1 MYIRLHA
8 RPQLNGNSEA
18 DFGEAY
24 VALSDAMDAI
34 DHAASMLSSNILN
47 SRNYQHFKRGDD
59 FKRGEDMSV
68 EDRRRVHAAL
78 RQARGILGTL
88 CSEICDALEKETA

>member
-24 VALSDAMDAI
+24 VAMSDAMDAI
-34 DHAASMLSSNILN
+34 DRAASILSSNVLN
-47 SRNYQHFKRGDD
+47 SRNYQHLGQRGDD
-59 FKRGEDMSV
+59 TSV
-68 EDRRRVHAAL
+68 EDRRRIYAAL
-78 RQARGILGTL
+78 RQARGMLGTIG
-88 CSEICDALEKETA
+88 SEISDIVLEEA

>member
-8 RPQLNGNSEA
+8 RPQLNGNTEA

-34 DHAASMLSSNILN
+34 DRAASMLSSNVLN
-47 SRNYQHFKRGDD
+47 SRNYQHLGQRGDD
-59 FKRGEDMSV
+59 TSV
-68 EDRRRVHAAL
+68 EDRRRIYAAL
-78 RQARGILGTL
+78 RQARGILGTIG
-88 CSEICDALEKETA
+88 SEISDIVLEEA

>member
-34 DHAASMLSSNILN
+34 DRAASMLSSNVLN
-47 SRNYQHFKRGDD
+47 SRNYQHLGQRGDD
-59 FKRGEDMSV
+59 TSV
-68 EDRRRVHAAL
+68 EDRRRIYAAL
-78 RQARGILGTL
+78 RQARGILGTIG
-88 CSEICDALEKETA
+88 SEISDIVLEEA

>member
-34 DHAASMLSSNILN
+34 DRAASMLSSNVLN
-47 SRNYQHFKRGDD
+47 SRNYQHLGQRGDD
-59 FKRGEDMSV
+59 TSV
-68 EDRRRVHAAL
+68 EDRRRIYAAL
-78 RQARGILGTL
+78 RQARGMLGTIG
-88 CSEICDALEKETA
+88 SEISDIVLEEA